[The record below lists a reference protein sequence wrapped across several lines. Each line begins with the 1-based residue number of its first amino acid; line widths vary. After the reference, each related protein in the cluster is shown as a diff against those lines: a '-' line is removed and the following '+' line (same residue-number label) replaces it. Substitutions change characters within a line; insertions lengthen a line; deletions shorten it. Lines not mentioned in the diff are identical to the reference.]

1 MSISLRRCRTRMPKQ
16 LSYDFEAQSARNEV
30 GRVRVPIVVSSV
42 VRNAGLPNNAAP
54 ELLELAQR
62 LTRFVSGE

>member
-1 MSISLRRCRTRMPKQ
+1 MPEQ
-16 LSYDFEAQSARNEV
+16 LSYDFEAQPARNEV
-30 GRVRVPIVVSSV
+30 GSIRVPIVMASV
-42 VRNAGLPNNAAP
+42 VRNTGLAHNIAP